1 MRERPIGDLV
11 DGLKQLGA
19 DADCILGTNCPPVV
33 INANGG
39 LPGGKV
45 SFCLNPLCF
54 PRVRVMRDELLIIP
68 SVIPIPGSS
77 NPRFPSSEKE
87 KLFSDCRST

>member
-19 DADCILGTNCPPVV
+19 DVDCVMDTRCPPVLV
-33 INANGG
+33 KSAGG

-45 SFCLNPLCF
+45 CG
-54 PRVRVMRDELLIIP
+54 LLP
-68 SVIPIPGSS
+68 PFG
-77 NPRFPSSEKE
+77 RFFNEV
-87 KLFSDCRST
+87 L